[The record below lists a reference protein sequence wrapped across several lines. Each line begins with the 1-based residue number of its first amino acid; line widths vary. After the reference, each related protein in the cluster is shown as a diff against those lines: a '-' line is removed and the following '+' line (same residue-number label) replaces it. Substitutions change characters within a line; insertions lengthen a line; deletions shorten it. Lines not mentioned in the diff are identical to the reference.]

1 MKINLEKCQFGVDKL
16 TYLDFQLSRDGFKP
30 DPVKSEAITK
40 VNPPSTLKGV
50 RSFLGMTNF
59 YRLLIP
65 RFSQLMRPLTRLT
78 CKGVWLGGD
87 LPNEAME
94 AFKKCQWLFT
104 THPFL
109 HFPDFNLTFHLY
121 VDASLG
127 NLNEKK
133 EGGLAGC
140 LVQYPNND
148 TIKPPRPI
156 GFVVGCCRPMKRTIM
171 RTL

>member
-78 CKGVWLGGD
+78 CKGV
-87 LPNEAME
+87 
-94 AFKKCQWLFT
+94 
-104 THPFL
+104 
-109 HFPDFNLTFHLY
+109 
-121 VDASLG
+121 
-127 NLNEKK
+127 
-133 EGGLAGC
+133 
-140 LVQYPNND
+140 
-148 TIKPPRPI
+148 
-156 GFVVGCCRPMKRTIM
+156 
-171 RTL
+171 